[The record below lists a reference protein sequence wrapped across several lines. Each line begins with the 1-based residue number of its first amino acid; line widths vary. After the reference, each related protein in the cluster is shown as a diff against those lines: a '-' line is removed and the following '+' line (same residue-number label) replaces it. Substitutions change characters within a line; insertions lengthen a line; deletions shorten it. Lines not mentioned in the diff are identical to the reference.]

1 MFCRKVT
8 CQVNSTNEHSVVK
21 IMSLPSPCF
30 SPKKRK
36 HAETSESASVSP
48 LKKAKKAGKEKKSK
62 GKRKADGEF
71 QVVSASVVVSIP
83 PRFSLDPLSGV
94 HEMLDSLVMK
104 YVPALEGVMLCHS
117 NTQFVSDKALLKNE
131 CPFSVCTVHFDATV
145 WSPQIGMKLRG
156 KINLCSPDHISLL
169 VHRTFNVSIPRE
181 HIMTENWVFEYG
193 PAENDPEFGP
203 HAVES
208 EQKAEVGAT
217 AMDTDESAVH
227 VTNSGDHTEPHGS
240 WVHKITSDK
249 LGGKDGILEFTVI
262 GMTVAN
268 QMLSLRGSLQPDPF
282 SPLHVPQPAV
292 PSTQLEIDIDEEDE
306 REVSASLIN
315 QRSPTGAIDDSDEEE
330 DPFAQLNLARDEA
343 IQREAAAKE
352 REKEEKA
359 KEKEEKK
366 RRKKERKE
374 RKEKEKALA
383 AVDGSTPAP
392 STSEPPTKGEKP
404 PKKKRKKE
412 TQEA

>member
-1 MFCRKVT
+1 MSKVT
-8 CQVNSTNEHSVVK
+8 CQFDRRMVVK
-21 IMSLPSPCF
+21 IMSLPSPSF

-36 HAETSESASVSP
+36 HAEAAESASISP
-48 LKKAKKAGKEKKSK
+48 LKKAKKVGKEKKSK
-62 GKRKADGEF
+62 GKWKGDGEF
-71 QVVSASVVVSIP
+71 QVVGASVVVSIP

-117 NTQFVSDKALLKNE
+117 NTQFVSDRVLLKNE
-131 CPFSVCTVHFDATV
+131 CPFSVCTVYFDATV

-169 VHRTFNVSIPRE
+169 VHRTFNVSVPRE

-208 EQKAEVGAT
+208 EQKAEDGAT
-217 AMDTDESAVH
+217 AMDTDENTVH
-227 VTNSGDHTEPHGS
+227 ATNSGDHKEPHGS
-240 WVHKITSDK
+240 WVHRITSDK

-282 SPLHVPQPAV
+282 SPHHVPQPA
-292 PSTQLEIDIDEEDE
+292 TQLEIEEDEEDE
-306 REVSASLIN
+306 REVNATLMV
-315 QRSPTGAIDDSDEEE
+315 QRSPTGALDDSNDEE
-330 DPFAQLNLARDEA
+330 DPFAQLNLARDEVM
-343 IQREAAAKE
+343 QREAAAKE

-392 STSEPPTKGEKP
+392 SASEPPTKGEKP

-412 TQEA
+412 TYEA

>member
-1 MFCRKVT
+1 M
-8 CQVNSTNEHSVVK
+8 VVK
-21 IMSLPSPCF
+21 IMSLPSPPF

-36 HAETSESASVSP
+36 HAEIAESASVS
-48 LKKAKKAGKEKKSK
+48 LHKEAKKVRKEKKSK
-62 GKRKADGEF
+62 GKRKADGGF

-94 HEMLDSLVMK
+94 YEMLDSLVMK

-117 NTQFVSDKALLKNE
+117 NAQFISDKALLKNE
-131 CPFSVCTVHFDATV
+131 CPFSVCTVCFDATV
-145 WSPQIGMKLRG
+145 WSPQIGMKLTG

-181 HIMTENWVFEYG
+181 HIPTENWVFEYG

-203 HAVES
+203 HAVE
-208 EQKAEVGAT
+208 KADDGST
-217 AMDTDESAVH
+217 AMDTDENTVLI
-227 VTNSGDHTEPHGS
+227 TNSDDHNEPHGS
-240 WVHKITSDK
+240 WVHRITSDK

-282 SPLHVPQPAV
+282 SPLHVQQPAV
-292 PSTQLEIDIDEEDE
+292 PSTQLEIEVDEEDE
-306 REVSASLIN
+306 REVNASLID
-315 QRSPTGAIDDSDEEE
+315 QRSATGALEDSDDEE
-330 DPFAQLNLARDEA
+330 DPFAHLNLARDEA
-343 IQREAAAKE
+343 MQREAAAKE
-352 REKEEKA
+352 REQEEKA

-366 RRKKERKE
+366 RRKKE

-392 STSEPPTKGEKP
+392 SISEPPMKGEKP